1 MCNTTRLAVLVP
13 HISAILFR
21 RSVAR
26 YCTLPALIRASISS
40 VCGQRSKMR
49 VFYHQNHKNA
59 DDALCT
65 RLNDNDNRKQRIN
78 SAVDDII
85 QPKRRHI
92 MKKEAAAFITRLPV
106 RRFSVVPSA
115 ALLPS
120 ESGNFDN
127 FVDHSSSILASS
139 TPSADVV
146 GDALS
151 TEDIVVGT
159 ILAFILAFSY
169 SYLNGQSSS
178 TSFVSWGNQ
187 IQKENESLEAET
199 TDDDE
204 RVFDAN
210 NWKDISREENYVLYN
225 TRVKSSLQKLNTKQ
239 QKSNNVNVDKT
250 ENKLVLVALLALFV
264 PIFSV
269 EFFFALSR
277 QFLCEVGDPSDRIEF
292 VQKLCSPVL

>member
-1 MCNTTRLAVLVP
+1 
-13 HISAILFR
+13 
-21 RSVAR
+21 
-26 YCTLPALIRASISS
+26 
-40 VCGQRSKMR
+40 
-49 VFYHQNHKNA
+49 
-59 DDALCT
+59 
-65 RLNDNDNRKQRIN
+65 
-78 SAVDDII
+78 
-85 QPKRRHI
+85 

-106 RRFSVVPSA
+106 RRFSVVTSA
-115 ALLPS
+115 ALLP
-120 ESGNFDN
+120 SGNFDN

-225 TRVKSSLQKLNTKQ
+225 TRVKSSLQKLNSKQ
-239 QKSNNVNVDKT
+239 KKSNNVNVDKT

>member
-1 MCNTTRLAVLVP
+1 
-13 HISAILFR
+13 
-21 RSVAR
+21 
-26 YCTLPALIRASISS
+26 
-40 VCGQRSKMR
+40 
-49 VFYHQNHKNA
+49 
-59 DDALCT
+59 
-65 RLNDNDNRKQRIN
+65 
-78 SAVDDII
+78 
-85 QPKRRHI
+85 
-92 MKKEAAAFITRLPV
+92 MKKEAAAFTTRLSSRQLP
-106 RRFSVVPSA
+106 VVPSVT
-115 ALLPS
+115 LIPS
-120 ESGNFDN
+120 AKFCGPLERR
-127 FVDHSSSILASS
+127 SSSIIYASSS
-139 TPSADVV
+139 TPSVAEV

-159 ILAFILAFSY
+159 ILAFILAFTY

-187 IQKENESLEAET
+187 IKKNEDSFDESTET
-199 TDDDE
+199 AGDDE
-204 RVFDAN
+204 RVFDAK

-239 QKSNNVNVDKT
+239 QNSNNVNVDKT

-277 QFLCEVGDPSDRIEF
+277 QFLCEVGDPSDRVEF

>member
-1 MCNTTRLAVLVP
+1 
-13 HISAILFR
+13 
-21 RSVAR
+21 
-26 YCTLPALIRASISS
+26 
-40 VCGQRSKMR
+40 
-49 VFYHQNHKNA
+49 
-59 DDALCT
+59 
-65 RLNDNDNRKQRIN
+65 
-78 SAVDDII
+78 
-85 QPKRRHI
+85 
-92 MKKEAAAFITRLPV
+92 MKTEAAAFIARLPV
-106 RRFSVVPSA
+106 RRFSVVTSA

-120 ESGNFDN
+120 SSGNFDN

-225 TRVKSSLQKLNTKQ
+225 TRVKSSLKKLNTKQ
-239 QKSNNVNVDKT
+239 QNSNNANVDKT
-250 ENKLVLVALLALFV
+250 ENKMVLVALLALFV

-277 QFLCEVGDPSDRIEF
+277 QFLCEVGDPSDRIDF

>member
-1 MCNTTRLAVLVP
+1 MVT
-13 HISAILFR
+13 
-21 RSVAR
+21 
-26 YCTLPALIRASISS
+26 
-40 VCGQRSKMR
+40 
-49 VFYHQNHKNA
+49 
-59 DDALCT
+59 
-65 RLNDNDNRKQRIN
+65 
-78 SAVDDII
+78 
-85 QPKRRHI
+85 
-92 MKKEAAAFITRLPV
+92 
-106 RRFSVVPSA
+106 SA
-115 ALLPS
+115 ALLP
-120 ESGNFDN
+120 SGNFDN
-127 FVDHSSSILASS
+127 FVDHHSSSILASS

-187 IQKENESLEAET
+187 IQKEDESLEAET

-225 TRVKSSLQKLNTKQ
+225 TRVKSSLQKLNCKQ
-239 QKSNNVNVDKT
+239 KKSNNVNVDKT